1 MLRTRRIVELRSGPK
16 DAKVAKKVP
25 YLECGA
31 VGKKESIYEKEFDR
45 PGFRHVGSRHGRV
58 RHDGDSA
65 RCGEG
70 FGRFHPRAGD
80 LISAY
85 AIGVCVGAP
94 ATVLIAR
101 KRALKGI
108 LLALAALIVLGN
120 VCASLAPDFWVLLAM
135 RFVSGLPH
143 GAFFGVGS
151 IVAERV
157 ADPGHKTQAVSIM
170 ILGMTVANLFCVPL
184 GTYLGSYLSWRL
196 AFGMVGLWG
205 IMALLLIARWVPA
218 LPALPDTGLKGQF
231 RFLGSRAP
239 WLILLATL
247 LANGGVFCWYSYVTP
262 TMTRVA
268 GIPGQAMTAVMM
280 VAGLGMLVGNLAG
293 GHLSDRFSPERV
305 ARFIRG
311 MICLLLVGIFFAAR
325 IDWLV
330 IPLMFPDDG
339 FALRGFIAPA
349 TAYSGECAGRG
360 DARRR
365 VDPDR
370 VQPR

>member
-1 MLRTRRIVELRSGPK
+1 MRYFCSPNQKTVLRTRRIVELRSGPK

-31 VGKKESIYEKEFDR
+31 VGKKSRFMKKSLIALAFGTLALGMAEFVMMGILPDVARDLGVSI
-45 PGFRHVGSRHGRV
+45 
-58 RHDGDSA
+58 
-65 RCGEG
+65 
-70 FGRFHPRAGD
+70 PRAGD

-205 IMALLLIARWVPA
+205 IMAACPAGAARYGIEGAIPVPRFAGSLADFVGYAAGQWRSFLLVQLRDSDHDACGGHPRA
-218 LPALPDTGLKGQF
+218 GDD
-231 RFLGSRAP
+231 SRDD
-239 WLILLATL
+239 
-247 LANGGVFCWYSYVTP
+247 GRG
-262 TMTRVA
+262 A
-268 GIPGQAMTAVMM
+268 G
-280 VAGLGMLVGNLAG
+280 NAG
-293 GHLSDRFSPERV
+293 G
-305 ARFIRG
+305 
-311 MICLLLVGIFFAAR
+311 
-325 IDWLV
+325 
-330 IPLMFPDDG
+330 
-339 FALRGFIAPA
+339 
-349 TAYSGECAGRG
+349 
-360 DARRR
+360 
-365 VDPDR
+365 
-370 VQPR
+370 

>member
-1 MLRTRRIVELRSGPK
+1 MRYFCSPNQKTVLRTRRIVELRSGPK

-31 VGKKESIYEKEFDR
+31 VGKKSRFMKKSLIALAFGTLALGMAEFVMMGILPDVARDLGVSI
-45 PGFRHVGSRHGRV
+45 
-58 RHDGDSA
+58 
-65 RCGEG
+65 
-70 FGRFHPRAGD
+70 PRAGD

-85 AIGVCVGAP
+85 AVGVCVGAP

-196 AFGMVGLWG
+196 AFWGWCGELW
-205 IMALLLIARWVPA
+205 L
-218 LPALPDTGLKGQF
+218 
-231 RFLGSRAP
+231 
-239 WLILLATL
+239 
-247 LANGGVFCWYSYVTP
+247 C
-262 TMTRVA
+262 
-268 GIPGQAMTAVMM
+268 
-280 VAGLGMLVGNLAG
+280 
-293 GHLSDRFSPERV
+293 
-305 ARFIRG
+305 
-311 MICLLLVGIFFAAR
+311 C
-325 IDWLV
+325 
-330 IPLMFPDDG
+330 
-339 FALRGFIAPA
+339 
-349 TAYSGECAGRG
+349 
-360 DARRR
+360 
-365 VDPDR
+365 
-370 VQPR
+370 